1 MIPIRRVCAYDR
13 RKVFCV
19 RRTDV
24 TLEVD
29 GSFYFNQDALAVRA
43 TIRVGFGFR
52 MPPRWSLSVPAVR
65 NGLRRNRSPL
75 TLEGW
80 PR

>member
-1 MIPIRRVCAYDR
+1 MPGGVIPIHRVCAYDR

-43 TIRVGFGFR
+43 TIRVGFGFGLR
-52 MPPRWSLSVPAVR
+52 GECSHRRLEQRRVPVPAGTDGR
-65 NGLRRNRSPL
+65 
-75 TLEGW
+75 
-80 PR
+80 